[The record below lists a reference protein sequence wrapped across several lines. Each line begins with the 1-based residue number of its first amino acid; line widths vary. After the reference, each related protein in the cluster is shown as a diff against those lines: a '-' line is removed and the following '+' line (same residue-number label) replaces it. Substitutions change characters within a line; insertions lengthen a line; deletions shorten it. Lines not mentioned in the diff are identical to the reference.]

1 MRLRGKLKSLFVVDS
16 STRDCRCPDSF
27 VFCRAYIVPLMFA
40 FIGVWLFGARPD
52 LGGAFVAEVVT
63 LGMLYCAREFIVA
76 VK

>member
-1 MRLRGKLKSLFVVDS
+1 
-16 STRDCRCPDSF
+16 
-27 VFCRAYIVPLMFA
+27 MFA